1 MPRYFFHVIDG
12 REIIDSVGTVLPS
25 LGQARAEAI
34 RTAGAIL
41 RDEGDEFW
49 NGTEWHMNV
58 TDARGQPV
66 LKLRFSADTQG
77 IVPEEDQKIRGS
89 GIIRCQQAPCR
100 ETGLPKCAAT
110 KWSGL
115 GQEPRFPAF
124 QERPVCPFLGG
135 HSVYFA
141 EVPVVVVR

>member
-58 TDARGQPV
+58 TDAGGQPV
-66 LKLRFSADTQG
+66 LTLRFSADAQG
-77 IVPEEDQKIRGS
+77 IAPEE
-89 GIIRCQQAPCR
+89 
-100 ETGLPKCAAT
+100 
-110 KWSGL
+110 
-115 GQEPRFPAF
+115 GQEIRAPA
-124 QERPVCPFLGG
+124 
-135 HSVYFA
+135 
-141 EVPVVVVR
+141 